1 MVRIAVDT
9 DEVDLTREAGDTLAR
24 QEVKESEAVKEG
36 DLILQDVKQQ

>member
-1 MVRIAVDT
+1 MVRIAGDT